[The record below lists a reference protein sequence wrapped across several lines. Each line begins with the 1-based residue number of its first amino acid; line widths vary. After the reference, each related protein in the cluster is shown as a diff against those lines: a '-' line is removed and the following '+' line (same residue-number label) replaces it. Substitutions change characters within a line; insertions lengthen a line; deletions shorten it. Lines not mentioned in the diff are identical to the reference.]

1 MANGRKRHSVQLWV
15 KAHYSGKKMLSQI
28 FLGFIIDN
36 LTLILK
42 MKCKVERGQ
51 CSLWK
56 KKVFCNWPCY
66 FNFWVVEDTCNL
78 LYFYVVSA
86 NEQVA
91 WVVELQLNYNSI
103 KKSFKTTMQFHY
115 NYTHDVVLTSS
126 IKI

>member
-1 MANGRKRHSVQLWV
+1 
-15 KAHYSGKKMLSQI
+15 MLSQI

-42 MKCKVERGQ
+42 MKCEVEGGQ

-56 KKVFCNWPCY
+56 KKVFCNWPSY

-78 LYFYVVSA
+78 LYLYVVSA

-91 WVVELQLNYNSI
+91 WVVELQLIVYVV
-103 KKSFKTTMQFHY
+103 QFIATQLQL
-115 NYTHDVVLTSS
+115 NN
-126 IKI
+126 KII